1 VAKAFTGTG
10 QRFKGRK
17 VPLKR
22 IRPPAGTKARNAP
35 RAAISPVPVF
45 GWAPQTGRDIKRF
58 FTLYP
63 KRMVK
68 GRALFL
74 LALADVLR
82 EEVRARAPSLG
93 TIPYAEQLQIALLE
107 GVDVGE
113 GVAVYFEGQPEGL
126 TEQQVG
132 TTLLFVVPRPGA
144 RPFVEVLAK
153 YSPWPPDWLPIR
165 PDPQDATLVARAAR
179 PDEVAYFVAERR
191 READLIESSLRAMGV
206 INAKVEPPGE
216 GVGAEVHQDVAWAV
230 LRAEFG
236 LGGGEG
242 KAHWRPALE
251 ALGKA
256 IPKLLKAYV
265 RYVETGRWTGHSL
278 PEVDS
283 LGISDLG
290 GAAEAFTRRIAP
302 FAPRRKF

>member
-1 VAKAFTGTG
+1 MV
-10 QRFKGRK
+10 QGR
-17 VPLKR
+17 
-22 IRPPAGTKARNAP
+22 
-35 RAAISPVPVF
+35 
-45 GWAPQTGRDIKRF
+45 Q
-58 FTLYP
+58 
-63 KRMVK
+63 M
-68 GRALFL
+68 FL

-82 EEVRARAPSLG
+82 AEVRDRAPSLG
-93 TIPYAEQLQIALLE
+93 TIPYAEQLQIALLD
-107 GVDVGE
+107 GVEAGE

-126 TEQQVG
+126 TEEQVQR
-132 TTLLFVVPRPGA
+132 TLLFVVPRPGA

-165 PDPQDATLVARAAR
+165 PDPQDATIVAREAR
-179 PDEVAYFVAERR
+179 LDEVAYFVAERR
-191 READLIESSLRAMGV
+191 READLIEASLRAMGV
-206 INAKVEPPGE
+206 SNARVAPPGQ

-242 KAHWRPALE
+242 RAHWRPALE

-256 IPKLLKAYV
+256 IPRLLRVYV
-265 RYVETGRWTGHSL
+265 RYVETGRWVGHSL
-278 PEVDS
+278 PAEDS

-290 GAAEAFTRRIAP
+290 GAAEVFTRRIAP